1 MTQVLVTGDAGL
13 VGRQT
18 ATRLRSAGHH
28 VVGFDL
34 TRGQDVRDDAA
45 VASAV
50 GGCDVVVHLAAAD
63 LPATAVDIVDTILM
77 GTRNVVDAS
86 VANGV
91 RRVVMVST
99 AEVLG
104 VFLGEGAPDYLP
116 LDDLHPE
123 RPVTPY
129 GAAKLA
135 AERCAQRATLA
146 SDLEVICLR
155 PPGVCD
161 DETMAWIRSQRDQ
174 RPSFE
179 WDPLWEYGAWIHLTD
194 LADALV
200 AAAVCPSPAHRFASH
215 LVAALDINSDDY
227 AAADLVARV
236 HPQVDWRGGPEYE
249 TEPYRSLLVTD
260 PVQGLLQWQ
269 PQITWKR

>member
-18 ATRLRSAGHH
+18 ATRLRSAGHL

-34 TRGQDVRDDAA
+34 TRGQDVRDAA
-45 VASAV
+45 VVASAV
-50 GGCDVVVHLAAAD
+50 RGCEVVVHLAAAD
-63 LPATAVDIVDTILM
+63 LPSMAVDIVDTILM
-77 GTRNVVDAS
+77 GTKNVVDAAA
-86 VANGV
+86 ANGV
-91 RRVVMVST
+91 RRVIMVSS

-104 VFLGEGAPDYLP
+104 IFLGESAPDYLP

-135 AERCAQRATLA
+135 AERCAQRVTLA

-161 DETMAWIRSQRDQ
+161 DETMAWIRRQRDQ

-179 WDPLWEYGAWIHLTD
+179 WDPLWEYGAWIHVTD

-200 AAAVCPSPAHRFASH
+200 AATVCPSPIDRFASH

-227 AAADLVARV
+227 PAADLVARV
-236 HPQVDWRGGPEYE
+236 LPQVDWRGGPEYAM
-249 TEPYRSLLVTD
+249 EPYRSLLVTD
-260 PVQGLLQWQ
+260 SVQALLQWH